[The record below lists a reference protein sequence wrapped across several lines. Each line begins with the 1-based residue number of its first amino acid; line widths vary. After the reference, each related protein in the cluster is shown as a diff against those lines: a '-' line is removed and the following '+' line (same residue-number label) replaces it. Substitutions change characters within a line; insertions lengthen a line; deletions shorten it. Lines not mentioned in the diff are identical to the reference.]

1 MNKKPQVCLVSC
13 SVLKQELKQLKE
25 QGKLD
30 AELVFVSKNFHVDYN
45 SLEINLRKILKY
57 TRKRFQGK
65 IVLVYGDLCLG
76 QDGEMK
82 KLADE
87 YKIVK
92 VDAVNCIDCQL
103 GGKGKFLQAD
113 PEHNLMFM
121 GPGMIEFFA
130 DMKEN
135 LINEGITEEVFVGMF
150 SGIKGIVLLDTCGNS
165 EKCKQDLKKLGI
177 NIEILEIHSIGT
189 KNVLKVVSD
198 AIDQAS
204 RIK

>member
-1 MNKKPQVCLVSC
+1 M
-13 SVLKQELKQLKE
+13 
-25 QGKLD
+25 
-30 AELVFVSKNFHVDYN
+30 
-45 SLEINLRKILKY
+45 LEY
-57 TRKRFQGK
+57 TQKRFHGK

-135 LINEGITEEVFVGMF
+135 LMHEGITEEVFVGMF
-150 SGIKGIVLLDTCGNS
+150 NGVKGIMLLDTCGNS